1 MADKSEGVTDIIG
14 GLTNLGLGLY
24 DRFIGDPKKEEE
36 KGKKIREIERD
47 TKASYDEMLDILSG
61 FHKGQD
67 RFVTPEMKQEYRQ
80 MLAEYDPNAYI
91 YDFDKFQFTDESG
104 KPLTREDFL
113 AENKDAM
120 IADIETALSHSAA
133 GAGLGR
139 GSGAAGAI
147 AQGVADK
154 SLELQRLANQEYQ
167 QERANAYNEWSDYI
181 DKMQTKMGL
190 QDAGYRQKM
199 GLIGGEMERE
209 RGEESDY
216 MSDLLS
222 LLQGKSS
229 DITQA
234 KMAMLS

>member
-1 MADKSEGVTDIIG
+1 MLEAIAGLAG
-14 GLTNLGLGLY
+14 GAVDLGLGLY
-24 DRFIGDPKKEEE
+24 DRLYGDPKKREQKKKQIE
-36 KGKKIREIERD
+36 KIKGNVESDYDKMVELLEGYRE
-47 TKASYDEMLDILSG
+47 
-61 FHKGQD
+61 GQD
-67 RFVTPEMKQEYRQ
+67 RFVTPEMKRKYRE
-80 MLAEYDPNAYI
+80 MLSEYDPNAYI
-91 YDFDKFQFTDESG
+91 YDFDKFQFTDENG

-139 GSGAAGAI
+139 GSGTGRAI

-167 QERANAYNEWSDYI
+167 QEKQSAYNEWSDYI
-181 DKMQTKMGL
+181 DKMQAKMGM
-190 QDAGYRQKM
+190 QEAGYRQQM

-216 MSDLLS
+216 MADLLS
-222 LLQGKSS
+222 LLQGKSANK
-229 DITQA
+229 TQA
-234 KMAMLS
+234 DMALLQ

>member
-1 MADKSEGVTDIIG
+1 MADIVQ
-14 GLTNLGLGLY
+14 GLVDLGLGAY
-24 DRFIGDPKKEEE
+24 DRFIGEPKKEKKRAQRLKDLEE
-36 KGKKIREIERD
+36 EVSSDYTNMMK
-47 TKASYDEMLDILSG
+47 LLSG
-61 FHKGQD
+61 YHDKQD
-67 RFVTPEMKQEYRQ
+67 RFVTPEMKQEYQR
-80 MLAEYDPNAYI
+80 MLSEYDPNAYI
-91 YDFDKFQFTDESG
+91 YDFNKFQFTDENG
-104 KPLTREDFL
+104 KPLSREDFVV
-113 AENKDAM
+113 ENKDAM
-120 IADIETALSHSAA
+120 LADIESALSHSAA

-147 AQGVADK
+147 AKGVADK

-181 DKMQTKMGL
+181 DKMQAKMGL
-190 QDAGYRQKM
+190 QEAGYRQQM

-216 MSDLLS
+216 MADLLS

-229 DITQA
+229 EITQA

>member
-1 MADKSEGVTDIIG
+1 MADIVQ
-14 GLTNLGLGLY
+14 GLVDLGLGAY
-24 DRFIGDPKKEEE
+24 DRFIGEPKKEKKRAQRLKDLEE
-36 KGKKIREIERD
+36 EVSSDYTNMMK
-47 TKASYDEMLDILSG
+47 LLSG
-61 FHKGQD
+61 YHDKQD
-67 RFVTPEMKQEYRQ
+67 RFVTPEMKQEYQR
-80 MLAEYDPNAYI
+80 MLSEYDPNAYI
-91 YDFDKFQFTDESG
+91 YDFDKFQFTDENG
-104 KPLTREDFL
+104 KPLSREDFVV
-113 AENKDAM
+113 ENKDAM
-120 IADIETALSHSAA
+120 LADIESALSHSAA

-181 DKMQTKMGL
+181 DKMQAKMGL
-190 QDAGYRQKM
+190 QEAGYRQQM
-199 GLIGGEMERE
+199 GMIGGEMERE

-216 MSDLLS
+216 MADLLS

-229 DITQA
+229 EITQA

>member
-1 MADKSEGVTDIIG
+1 MADIVQ
-14 GLTNLGLGLY
+14 GLVDLGLGAY
-24 DRFIGDPKKEEE
+24 DRFIGEPKKEKKRQQRLKDLEE
-36 KGKKIREIERD
+36 EVSSDYTNMMK
-47 TKASYDEMLDILSG
+47 LLSG
-61 FHKGQD
+61 YHDKQD
-67 RFVTPEMKQEYRQ
+67 RFVTPEMKQEYQR
-80 MLAEYDPNAYI
+80 MLSEYDPNAYI
-91 YDFDKFQFTDESG
+91 YDFDKFQFTDEEG
-104 KPLTREDFL
+104 KPLTREDFV

-120 IADIETALSHSAA
+120 LADIESALSHSAA

-167 QERANAYNEWSDYI
+167 QERTNAYNEWSDYI
-181 DKMQTKMGL
+181 DKMQAKMGL
-190 QDAGYRQKM
+190 QEAGYRQRM

-216 MSDLLS
+216 MADLLS

>member
-1 MADKSEGVTDIIG
+1 MADIVQ
-14 GLTNLGLGLY
+14 GLVDLGLGAY
-24 DRFIGDPKKEEE
+24 DRFIGEPKKEKKRQQRLKDLEE
-36 KGKKIREIERD
+36 EVSSDYTNMMK
-47 TKASYDEMLDILSG
+47 LLSG
-61 FHKGQD
+61 YHDKQD
-67 RFVTPEMKQEYRQ
+67 RFVTPEMKQEYQR
-80 MLAEYDPNAYI
+80 MLSEYDPNAYI
-91 YDFDKFQFTDESG
+91 YDFDKFQFTDEEG
-104 KPLTREDFL
+104 KPLTRDDFV
-113 AENKDAM
+113 AENKAAM
-120 IADIETALSHSAA
+120 IADIESALSHSAA

-139 GSGAAGAI
+139 GSGTHRAI

-181 DKMQTKMGL
+181 DKMQAKMGL
-190 QDAGYRQKM
+190 QEAGYRQQM
-199 GLIGGEMERE
+199 GMIGGEMERE

-216 MSDLLS
+216 MADLLS

>member
-1 MADKSEGVTDIIG
+1 MLEAIAGLAG
-14 GLTNLGLGLY
+14 GAVDLGLGLY
-24 DRFIGDPKKEEE
+24 DRLYGDPKKREQKKKQIE
-36 KGKKIREIERD
+36 KIKGNVESDYDQMVELLEGYRE
-47 TKASYDEMLDILSG
+47 
-61 FHKGQD
+61 GQD
-67 RFVTPEMKQEYRQ
+67 RFVTPEMKSKYRK
-80 MLAEYDPNAYI
+80 MLSEYDPNAYI
-91 YDFDKFQFTDESG
+91 YDFNKFQFTDENG
-104 KPLTREDFL
+104 KPLSREDFVV
-113 AENKDAM
+113 ENKDAM
-120 IADIETALSHSAA
+120 LADIESALSHSAA

-167 QERANAYNEWSDYI
+167 QERTNAYNEWSDYI
-181 DKMQTKMGL
+181 DKMQAKMGL
-190 QDAGYRQKM
+190 QEAGYRQQM

-216 MSDLLS
+216 MADLLS

>member
-1 MADKSEGVTDIIG
+1 MADIVQ
-14 GLTNLGLGLY
+14 GLVDLGLGAY
-24 DRFIGDPKKEEE
+24 DRFIGEPKKEKKRAQRLKDLEE
-36 KGKKIREIERD
+36 EVSSDYTNMMK
-47 TKASYDEMLDILSG
+47 LLSG
-61 FHKGQD
+61 YHDKQD
-67 RFVTPEMKQEYRQ
+67 RFVTPEMKQEYQR
-80 MLAEYDPNAYI
+80 MLSEYDPNAYI
-91 YDFDKFQFTDESG
+91 YDFDKFQFTDEEG

-139 GSGAAGAI
+139 GSGTGRAI

-181 DKMQTKMGL
+181 DKMQAKMGL
-190 QDAGYRQKM
+190 QEAGYRQQM

-216 MSDLLS
+216 MADLLS